1 MDPSGDDVDQFELIE
16 QKGPWPFTSR
26 RAYRRPDGSLVV
38 RESRHHR
45 KSMELDLFLTWTKN
59 ERITVSPLLGF
70 YKPDEFAVDG
80 GTQLGDDDTNLY
92 VQIVV
97 ALGF

>member
-1 MDPSGDDVDQFELIE
+1 LRGYPNKRWTLGALFYEFRTDDKDAGNL
-16 QKGPWPFTSR
+16 
-26 RAYRRPDGSLVV
+26 DGV
-38 RESRHHR
+38 
-45 KSMELDLFLTWTKN
+45 ELDLFFSWTMN